1 VTTKFALGVIAGV
14 VSAASLAAQEPWTGV
29 SVQVKMPLEAKT
41 LKGAPYS
48 AETVSDR
55 TQVLADG
62 NRIVQHST
70 GRVYRDAEGRVRR
83 EEDRPSG
90 GARVSITDPVA
101 GVSWSLD
108 PETHVAFRTS
118 SVVNTTILNKVE
130 AAKVEVARAAAA
142 GAESRREGG
151 DVAVFGPA
159 GGLVELRRR
168 GGATEQRTADVLTAR
183 PIEGVMA
190 EGKRTTVTIP
200 AGAIG
205 NVQPLVTTTEEWTS
219 PELQVLVFTDH
230 KDPREGQSTYR
241 LVNITRGDP
250 PASLFQVP
258 ADYTIRETGIRRFER
273 Q

>member
-1 VTTKFALGVIAGV
+1 VTTKFALGMIATV
-14 VSAASLAAQEPWTGV
+14 VSAVSLAAQEPWTGV

-83 EEDRPSG
+83 EEDRASG

-108 PETHVAFRTS
+108 PETKIAFKTAS
-118 SVVNTTILNKVE
+118 LVSTAILNKVE
-130 AAKVEVARAAAA
+130 AAKAEASKVEVA
-142 GAESRREGG
+142 GA
-151 DVAVFGPA
+151 
-159 GGLVELRRR
+159 LLELRRR
-168 GGATEQRTADVLTAR
+168 VGATEQRSADVLSAR

-205 NVQPLVTTTEEWTS
+205 NEQPLVTTTEEWTS